1 MSGTTNAAIAAAFAS
16 VSFGAAAVVTR
27 FVIGDIEPV
36 PLAFLRYLI
45 ASLLLG
51 GDDMA
56 QRQQRRIADG
66 V

>member
-27 FVIGDIEPV
+27 FVIGDIEPA

-45 ASLLLG
+45 VSLLLASVVSFG
-51 GDDMA
+51 SHKN
-56 QRQQRRIADG
+56 RP
-66 V
+66 